1 MQDTGKETGS
11 GYPRPV
17 VQAAAPAPAPAAVA
31 VRDAYGLP
39 GIPASGGDEAG
50 ELARSLLQYVH
61 IALKRRWL
69 ILSVL
74 LGVVALGLLKAVLA
88 TPRYTANVR
97 IQIDRE
103 PLKVLDRGVTAPQEE
118 GGSDFLKTQ
127 FELLKSRAM
136 AERVVSTLKLK
147 DDGDFLASGRG
158 SSIGT
163 IAGFFT
169 RAMPKPSAEHSH
181 AAAIALIVQG
191 VEVRPVVGSRLVDVS
206 YTDPNPGRAQKIANA
221 YADAYMASNVDKR
234 FKANAYAKN
243 FLDDQI
249 KQLKLRMEESER
261 AGLEFAEKEKI
272 VEVNDK
278 ASVAENN
285 LQAANTALGQ
295 LISERIKAEQQWRQV
310 QNTPATH
317 LSQFLS
323 NKFIEELRTH
333 KKELE
338 TEYQEKLES
347 FKPGY
352 PAMVQIS
359 NKIKETDKQLASE
372 VNAIRNSLKAGYEAA
387 LTEENEMKKHV
398 EELRE
403 EVLSLRKKGIQYN
416 ILKREVDTNRG
427 LYNSLL
433 QRYKE
438 VDIASGS
445 GTTNIF
451 IADPAVFPD
460 HPSEPNIPRTLLFSL
475 VLGIALGGG
484 VAYLLEILDDRVR
497 APEELEQ
504 FAGIAALGVIPAVD
518 ANMEEA
524 LRDPRSSLGE
534 AHRSLGT
541 ALQFST
547 ESGLPRSISITS
559 SGPGE
564 GKSTTAVM
572 IARHFASLGLKVLLV
587 DGDLRKPSLHVKLRR
602 NNSCGLSNY
611 LTGNAVPPELVQKTD
626 NPNLAFMASGPLPP
640 NAADLLGG
648 NRIFSLVTLGSEVFD
663 LIVIDSPPLM
673 GLADAQLLASATA
686 ATVFVVGAGDQRKA
700 FIRAALRRLA
710 LARIA
715 VVGAVLTKFD
725 AKAVSYGYGYGY
737 GYGHGYGY
745 GYSYG
750 GADYGKEKVPEV
762 ARLQSRGKHE
772 RTES

>member
-17 VQAAAPAPAPAAVA
+17 VQAAAPTAVA

-39 GIPASGGDEAG
+39 GMPASGGDEAG

-103 PLKVLDRGVTAPQEE
+103 PLKVLDRGVTAPLEE

-136 AERVVSTLKLK
+136 AERVVSTLKLMN
-147 DDGDFLASGRG
+147 DGDFLASGRG
-158 SSIGT
+158 SIGT
-163 IAGFFT
+163 IAGFFV
-169 RAMPKPSAEHSH
+169 MPKPSPENSH
-181 AAAIALIVQG
+181 VAAIALIVQG
-191 VEVRPVVGSRLVDVS
+191 VEVKPVVGSRLVDVS

-261 AGLEFAEKEKI
+261 ASLEFAEKEKI

-403 EVLSLRKKGIQYN
+403 EVLSLQKKGIQYN
-416 ILKREVDTNRG
+416 ILKWVSPSFPRG
-427 LYNSLL
+427 RVICR
-433 QRYKE
+433 RYGRTG
-438 VDIASGS
+438 ASG
-445 GTTNIF
+445 
-451 IADPAVFPD
+451 
-460 HPSEPNIPRTLLFSL
+460 
-475 VLGIALGGG
+475 GG
-484 VAYLLEILDDRVR
+484 
-497 APEELEQ
+497 
-504 FAGIAALGVIPAVD
+504 
-518 ANMEEA
+518 
-524 LRDPRSSLGE
+524 S
-534 AHRSLGT
+534 
-541 ALQFST
+541 
-547 ESGLPRSISITS
+547 
-559 SGPGE
+559 
-564 GKSTTAVM
+564 
-572 IARHFASLGLKVLLV
+572 
-587 DGDLRKPSLHVKLRR
+587 
-602 NNSCGLSNY
+602 
-611 LTGNAVPPELVQKTD
+611 
-626 NPNLAFMASGPLPP
+626 
-640 NAADLLGG
+640 
-648 NRIFSLVTLGSEVFD
+648 
-663 LIVIDSPPLM
+663 
-673 GLADAQLLASATA
+673 
-686 ATVFVVGAGDQRKA
+686 
-700 FIRAALRRLA
+700 
-710 LARIA
+710 
-715 VVGAVLTKFD
+715 
-725 AKAVSYGYGYGY
+725 
-737 GYGHGYGY
+737 
-745 GYSYG
+745 
-750 GADYGKEKVPEV
+750 
-762 ARLQSRGKHE
+762 
-772 RTES
+772 